1 MDQLYYT
8 QCPAGYGLGTS
19 NGAQVKRRSPGYPS
33 AGDLR
38 HLGMRP
44 FVPGTTTLA
53 PACLRYQ
60 RAGEEAEVAWLT
72 PRAKEYETEKGLWG
86 RPGGYFAQGCGWRR
100 RS

>member
-8 QCPAGYGLGTS
+8 QCPAGYGLGAS
-19 NGAQVKRRSPGYPS
+19 NGAQVKRRSAGDPS

-53 PACLRYQ
+53 PACLRYP
-60 RAGEEAEVAWLT
+60 RAGEGAEVAWLT
-72 PRAKEYETEKGLWG
+72 PRTARSSTI
-86 RPGGYFAQGCGWRR
+86 GCSDG
-100 RS
+100 